1 MNDNYSREALGTTKI
16 RQLIYSPNF
25 PISLDESI
33 SGKLSEK
40 FEVTGIFK
48 KFLMKFL
55 A

>member
-1 MNDNYSREALGTTKI
+1 VWLDATKI
-16 RQLIYSPNF
+16 PILIYSPNF